1 MNPDNKF
8 KDVSKA
14 KLTAGVF
21 ATTVALALAVISS
34 QVSAIGTEDTIN
46 QKPLSA
52 EFKKLDTNSDKQ
64 LTHEEVARDKD
75 VSSYFSEAD
84 INQDGALSVDEY
96 INFKSNVQQQRVS
109 AYIDDATVTAKVKA
123 ELIKDAGLD
132 GIDISVETHKGQV
145 ILSGFV
151 NNGEQL
157 LRAVHI
163 ASGVNGVQSVKNALV
178 IRS

>member
-1 MNPDNKF
+1 MNPNNKF
-8 KDVSKA
+8 KESSKTKA
-14 KLTAGVF
+14 AAGVLG
-21 ATTVALALAVISS
+21 TVTLLALAIISPQVI
-34 QVSAIGTEDTIN
+34 AIGSEDTVN

-52 EFKKLDTNSDKQ
+52 EFKKLDINSDQ
-64 LTHEEVARDKD
+64 VLTPLEVAKDKD
-75 VSSYFSEAD
+75 VSNYFAEAD
-84 INQDGALSVDEY
+84 INQDGTLSVDEY
-96 INFKSNVQQQRVS
+96 TNYKSTVQQQRVS

-163 ASGVNGVQSVKNALV
+163 ASGINGVQSVKNALV

>member
-8 KDVSKA
+8 KDSRKT
-14 KLTAGVF
+14 KLAAGVL
-21 ATTVALALAVISS
+21 ATSAALTLAVISS
-34 QVSAIGTEDTIN
+34 QVVAIGTEDSIN

-52 EFKKLDTNSDKQ
+52 EFKRLDINSDQQ
-64 LTHEEVARDKD
+64 LSQEEVAKDKD

-84 INQDGALSVDEY
+84 IDQDGLLSVDEY
-96 INFKSNVQQQRVS
+96 INFKSNVQQKRVS

-123 ELIKDAGLD
+123 ELINDAGLD

-163 ASGVNGVQSVKNALV
+163 ASGVNGVQSVKNALI

>member
-8 KDVSKA
+8 KNSSKI
-14 KLTAGVF
+14 KLTAGLI
-21 ATTVALALAVISS
+21 ATSAALALAVISP
-34 QVSAIGTEDTIN
+34 QVSAIGSEDTVN

-52 EFKKLDTNSDKQ
+52 EFKKLDMNSDKL
-64 LTHEEVARDKD
+64 LTQEEVAKDKD
-75 VSSYFSEAD
+75 VSSYFAEAD
-84 INQDGALSVDEY
+84 INQDGFLSVDEY